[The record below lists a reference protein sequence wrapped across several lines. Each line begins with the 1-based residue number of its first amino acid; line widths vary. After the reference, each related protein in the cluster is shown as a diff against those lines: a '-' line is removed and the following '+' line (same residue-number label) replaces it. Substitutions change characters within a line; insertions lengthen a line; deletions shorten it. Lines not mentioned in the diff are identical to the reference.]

1 MRTVRC
7 TLAFSGITVTVDV
20 KVNPEETGPHGL
32 KQLKNRLEGN
42 ASCIHQEVLPLPGE
56 FQIA

>member
-7 TLAFSGITVTVDV
+7 WLAFSGICVSVDI

-42 ASCIHQEVLPLPGE
+42 AVCVRQEVLEAPNE
-56 FQIA
+56 FQTK